1 MSVRA
6 KVLIVDDEPQMRRI
20 LRPSLIAEGYEV
32 VSAATGKEAL
42 ERFRARAPD
51 VVVLDLGLPDMDG
64 KDVVTAIRKTSS
76 VPIIILSAR
85 ELEAEKVSALDLG
98 ADDYVNKPAAIGELM
113 ARIRAALRHSGKS
126 QEALRTKFQAG
137 PLAID
142 SLTHAATFNGE
153 PMKLT
158 PKEFDLL
165 HFLVRFAG
173 RVITHQQILTTVWG
187 PAHTEDAQYLRVLIR
202 RLREKIEVDPSD
214 PKTILTEPGIGY
226 RLVDPIDG
234 A

>member
-6 KVLIVDDEPQMRRI
+6 RVLIVDDEPQMRRI
-20 LRPSLIAEGYEV
+20 LQPSLVAEGYDV

-42 ERFRARAPD
+42 ERFRSRPPD

-64 KDVVTAIRKTSS
+64 KDIITAIRKTSS

-85 ELEAEKVSALDLG
+85 ELEDEKINALDLG

-113 ARIRAALRHSGKS
+113 ARIRAALRHAGKS
-126 QEALRTKFQAG
+126 EGLKTSYQCG
-137 PLAID
+137 PIKID
-142 SLTHAATFNGE
+142 IPTHAATLNGK
-153 PMKLT
+153 PLKLT

-173 RVITHQQILTTVWG
+173 RVITHQQILATVWG

-202 RLREKIEVDPSD
+202 RLREKVEDNPGDPRI
-214 PKTILTEPGIGY
+214 ILTEAGIGY
-226 RLVDPIDG
+226 RLVEPADG
-234 A
+234 M